1 MHAKLSDSFI
11 WHHLNGDGTLVDK
24 MMTII
29 KEGEHVKGDRI
40 PTALLAFKNR
50 LKSPLTNKILE
61 ELNDGGIELLYHPD
75 IKFPLY
81 MPFFLMAQGPHSVK
95 GYVVINNMDTSNNGS
110 EITLDARK
118 MKVALEACY
127 MAISMHR
134 LGESVKLRGTTMIKS
149 GSKIYS
155 SIVTE
160 CINRKHAIKM
170 DVNVYNSLLYL
181 SSKFFI
187 VNILGANNLQEE
199 TLRNYCLYNCK
210 QPDYTYIRRID
221 DQFEDE
227 DYADISKFIGKIS
240 NIPEFR
246 NRLGNLTVGG
256 YIQSYINSFDSS
268 MLLSMENF
276 NYLMYNIIAVNES
289 TFINNYTVLKNI
301 VSDDGRKL
309 YSDIVVSI
317 C

>member
-11 WHHLNGDGTLVDK
+11 WHHLNGDGTITDK
-24 MMTII
+24 MTQII

-61 ELNDGGIELLYHPD
+61 ELNDGSIELLFKSD

-81 MPFFLMAQGPHSVK
+81 MPFFLMSTGPHSVK
-95 GYVVINNMDTSNNGS
+95 GYVVINNMDTTDNGN

-118 MKVALEACY
+118 LKVALEAC
-127 MAISMHR
+127 MIAISINR

-155 SIVTE
+155 SVMTE

-187 VNILGANNLQEE
+187 VNTLGVKNLQEE

-210 QPDYTYIRRID
+210 QPDYSFIRRVD
-221 DQFEDE
+221 EQFLDE
-227 DYADISKFIGKIS
+227 DYEDISKFIGKIA
-240 NIPEFR
+240 NTPEFR

-256 YIQSYINSFDSS
+256 YIQNYINTFDSS
-268 MLLSMENF
+268 MLLAMENF

-301 VSDDGRKL
+301 IGDDGRKI